1 MATKKVATST
11 VQQIRNQLMEVR
23 LNIRA
28 GQQKNTN
35 AHKELKKQLAQEL
48 TKIKAQQLTNKK

>member
-1 MATKKVATST
+1 MATKKVATSS
-11 VQQIRNQLMEVR
+11 VQQIRNQLMETR

-35 AHKELKKQLAQEL
+35 AHKSLKKQLAQEL
-48 TKIKAQQLTNKK
+48 TKIKAQQLTNKQ